1 MYKNNKRDWISG
13 TRGTKVNL
21 LKRKT
26 LIKVLLTN
34 IVIVLLFIII
44 FVVVIKMQNKVYS
57 KIVNEKINDIINNVM
72 EKYPEV
78 KEEDILKIINNRDD
92 SSENILEKYGY
103 DDELSYIK
111 ELRENINKNLINT
124 AVLIGIFG
132 IASLSIFMR
141 YVLIQEKELKEINE
155 YIKEVNNK
163 NYSLKIE
170 DNKDGELSRLRNELY
185 KTTVILREA
194 AENSEEEKEKLSIAI
209 ADISHQLKTPLSSIR
224 IMLDNI
230 SDNPDMP
237 QEIREDFIQDI
248 SKQVE
253 HMSSLVI
260 SLLKTAKFDAG
271 TIKME
276 NEEIDAKKLIDSVI
290 NNLAILIE
298 IKEIEVITKIDE
310 KAIFIADYKWQQEAL
325 TNILKNAIEHSQP
338 KSNIYII
345 VENTS
350 IFLKIKIK
358 DEGQG
363 IEQKDL
369 KHIFERFYKAKN
381 CNEDS
386 IGIGLSLAKTIIEQN
401 NGYIKATSEVGKG
414 TSFLSPYRY
423 VIGGDE
429 ESRTPVQ
436 YSIHKNF
443 YECSLL

>member
-1 MYKNNKRDWISG
+1 M
-13 TRGTKVNL
+13 NL

-209 ADISHQLKTPLSSIR
+209 ADISHQLKTPLTSIR

-237 QEIREDFIQDI
+237 QEIRKDFIQDI

-260 SLLKTAKFDAG
+260 SLLKIAKFDAG

-401 NGYIKATSEVGKG
+401 NGYIKATSKVGKG
-414 TSFLSPYRY
+414 TLFEIKY
-423 VIGGDE
+423 I
-429 ESRTPVQ
+429 
-436 YSIHKNF
+436 K
-443 YECSLL
+443 

>member
-1 MYKNNKRDWISG
+1 M
-13 TRGTKVNL
+13 NL

-209 ADISHQLKTPLSSIR
+209 ADISHQLKTPLTSIR
-224 IMLDNI
+224 IMLYNI

-260 SLLKTAKFDAG
+260 SLLKIAKFDAG

-369 KHIFERFYKAKN
+369 KHIFERFYRAKN

-414 TSFLSPYRY
+414 TLFEIKY
-423 VIGGDE
+423 I
-429 ESRTPVQ
+429 
-436 YSIHKNF
+436 K
-443 YECSLL
+443 

>member
-1 MYKNNKRDWISG
+1 M
-13 TRGTKVNL
+13 NL

-78 KEEDILKIINNRDD
+78 REEDILKIINNRDD

-209 ADISHQLKTPLSSIR
+209 ADISHQLKTPLTSIR

-260 SLLKTAKFDAG
+260 SLLKIAKFDAG

-358 DEGQG
+358 DERQG
-363 IEQKDL
+363 IAQKDL

-414 TSFLSPYRY
+414 TLFEIKY
-423 VIGGDE
+423 I
-429 ESRTPVQ
+429 
-436 YSIHKNF
+436 K
-443 YECSLL
+443 

>member
-1 MYKNNKRDWISG
+1 M
-13 TRGTKVNL
+13 NL

-209 ADISHQLKTPLSSIR
+209 ADISHQLKTPLTSIR

-253 HMSSLVI
+253 HMSSLVT
-260 SLLKTAKFDAG
+260 SLLKIAKFDAG

-369 KHIFERFYKAKN
+369 KHIFERFYRAKN

-414 TSFLSPYRY
+414 TLFEIKY
-423 VIGGDE
+423 I
-429 ESRTPVQ
+429 
-436 YSIHKNF
+436 K
-443 YECSLL
+443 

>member
-1 MYKNNKRDWISG
+1 M
-13 TRGTKVNL
+13 NL
-21 LKRKT
+21 LKGKT

-209 ADISHQLKTPLSSIR
+209 ADISHQLKTPLTSIR

-260 SLLKTAKFDAG
+260 SLLKIAKFDAG

-363 IEQKDL
+363 IAQKDL

-414 TSFLSPYRY
+414 TLFEIKY
-423 VIGGDE
+423 I
-429 ESRTPVQ
+429 
-436 YSIHKNF
+436 K
-443 YECSLL
+443 

>member
-209 ADISHQLKTPLSSIR
+209 ADISHQLKTPLTSIR

-260 SLLKTAKFDAG
+260 SLLKIAKFDAG

-369 KHIFERFYKAKN
+369 KHIFERFYRAKN

-401 NGYIKATSEVGKG
+401 NGYIKATSEVEKG
-414 TSFLSPYRY
+414 TLFEIKY
-423 VIGGDE
+423 I
-429 ESRTPVQ
+429 
-436 YSIHKNF
+436 K
-443 YECSLL
+443 

>member
-209 ADISHQLKTPLSSIR
+209 ADISHQLKTPLTSIR

-260 SLLKTAKFDAG
+260 SLLKIAKFDAG

-338 KSNIYII
+338 KSNKYII

-350 IFLKIKIK
+350 IFLEIKIK

-414 TSFLSPYRY
+414 TLFEIKY
-423 VIGGDE
+423 I
-429 ESRTPVQ
+429 
-436 YSIHKNF
+436 K
-443 YECSLL
+443 

>member
-1 MYKNNKRDWISG
+1 M
-13 TRGTKVNL
+13 NL

-209 ADISHQLKTPLSSIR
+209 ADISHQLKTPLTSIR

-260 SLLKTAKFDAG
+260 SLLKIAKFDAG
-271 TIKME
+271 AIKME

-369 KHIFERFYKAKN
+369 KHIFERFYRAKN

-414 TSFLSPYRY
+414 TLFEIKY
-423 VIGGDE
+423 I
-429 ESRTPVQ
+429 
-436 YSIHKNF
+436 K
-443 YECSLL
+443 

>member
-209 ADISHQLKTPLSSIR
+209 ADISHQLKTPLTSIR

-260 SLLKTAKFDAG
+260 SLLKIAKFDAG

-369 KHIFERFYKAKN
+369 KHIFERFYRAKN

-386 IGIGLSLAKTIIEQN
+386 IGIGLSLAKTIIE
-401 NGYIKATSEVGKG
+401 
-414 TSFLSPYRY
+414 
-423 VIGGDE
+423 
-429 ESRTPVQ
+429 
-436 YSIHKNF
+436 
-443 YECSLL
+443 

>member
-1 MYKNNKRDWISG
+1 M
-13 TRGTKVNL
+13 NL

-209 ADISHQLKTPLSSIR
+209 ADISHQLKTPLTSIR
-224 IMLDNI
+224 IMLENI

-386 IGIGLSLAKTIIEQN
+386 ICIGLSLAKTIIEQN

-414 TSFLSPYRY
+414 TLFEIKY
-423 VIGGDE
+423 I
-429 ESRTPVQ
+429 
-436 YSIHKNF
+436 K
-443 YECSLL
+443 

>member
-209 ADISHQLKTPLSSIR
+209 ADISHQLKTPLTSIR
-224 IMLDNI
+224 IMLGNI

-260 SLLKTAKFDAG
+260 SLLKIAKFDAG

-369 KHIFERFYKAKN
+369 KHIFERFYRAKN

-414 TSFLSPYRY
+414 TLFEIKY
-423 VIGGDE
+423 I
-429 ESRTPVQ
+429 
-436 YSIHKNF
+436 K
-443 YECSLL
+443 

>member
-209 ADISHQLKTPLSSIR
+209 ADISHQLKTPLTSIR

-260 SLLKTAKFDAG
+260 SLLKIAKFDAG
-271 TIKME
+271 T
-276 NEEIDAKKLIDSVI
+276 EIDAKKLIDSVI

-369 KHIFERFYKAKN
+369 KHIFERFYRAKN

-414 TSFLSPYRY
+414 TLFEIKY
-423 VIGGDE
+423 I
-429 ESRTPVQ
+429 
-436 YSIHKNF
+436 K
-443 YECSLL
+443 

>member
-1 MYKNNKRDWISG
+1 M
-13 TRGTKVNL
+13 NL

-57 KIVNEKINDIINNVM
+57 KIVNEKINDIINTVM

-209 ADISHQLKTPLSSIR
+209 ADISHQLKMPLTSIR

-260 SLLKTAKFDAG
+260 SLLKIAKFDAG

-369 KHIFERFYKAKN
+369 KHIFERFYRAKN

-414 TSFLSPYRY
+414 TLFEIKY
-423 VIGGDE
+423 I
-429 ESRTPVQ
+429 
-436 YSIHKNF
+436 K
-443 YECSLL
+443 

>member
-209 ADISHQLKTPLSSIR
+209 ADISHQLKTPLTSIR

-260 SLLKTAKFDAG
+260 SLLKIAKFDAG

-350 IFLKIKIK
+350 IFLEIKIK

-369 KHIFERFYKAKN
+369 KHIFERFYRAKN

-414 TSFLSPYRY
+414 TLFEIKY
-423 VIGGDE
+423 I
-429 ESRTPVQ
+429 
-436 YSIHKNF
+436 K
-443 YECSLL
+443 

>member
-1 MYKNNKRDWISG
+1 M
-13 TRGTKVNL
+13 NL

-26 LIKVLLTN
+26 LIKVVLTN

-209 ADISHQLKTPLSSIR
+209 ADISHQLKTPLTSIR

-260 SLLKTAKFDAG
+260 SLLKIAKFDAG

-310 KAIFIADYKWQQEAL
+310 KAMFIADYKWQQEAL

-363 IEQKDL
+363 IAQKDL
-369 KHIFERFYKAKN
+369 KHIFERFYRAKN

-414 TSFLSPYRY
+414 TLFEIKY
-423 VIGGDE
+423 I
-429 ESRTPVQ
+429 
-436 YSIHKNF
+436 K
-443 YECSLL
+443 

>member
-1 MYKNNKRDWISG
+1 M
-13 TRGTKVNL
+13 NL

-209 ADISHQLKTPLSSIR
+209 ADISHQLKTPLTSIR

-237 QEIREDFIQDI
+237 QEIREDFIQDM

-260 SLLKTAKFDAG
+260 SLLKIAKFDAG

-369 KHIFERFYKAKN
+369 KHIFERFYRAKN

-414 TSFLSPYRY
+414 TLFEIKY
-423 VIGGDE
+423 I
-429 ESRTPVQ
+429 
-436 YSIHKNF
+436 K
-443 YECSLL
+443 

>member
-209 ADISHQLKTPLSSIR
+209 ADISHQLKTPLTSIR

-260 SLLKTAKFDAG
+260 SLLKIAKFDAG

-276 NEEIDAKKLIDSVI
+276 NEEIDTKKLIDSVI

-350 IFLKIKIK
+350 IFLEIKIK

-414 TSFLSPYRY
+414 TLFEIKY
-423 VIGGDE
+423 I
-429 ESRTPVQ
+429 
-436 YSIHKNF
+436 K
-443 YECSLL
+443 

>member
-1 MYKNNKRDWISG
+1 M
-13 TRGTKVNL
+13 NL

-209 ADISHQLKTPLSSIR
+209 ADISHQLKTPLTSIR

-237 QEIREDFIQDI
+237 QEIRKDFIQDI

-260 SLLKTAKFDAG
+260 SLLKIAKFDAG

-369 KHIFERFYKAKN
+369 KHIFERFYRAKN

-414 TSFLSPYRY
+414 TLFEIKY
-423 VIGGDE
+423 I
-429 ESRTPVQ
+429 
-436 YSIHKNF
+436 K
-443 YECSLL
+443 

>member
-1 MYKNNKRDWISG
+1 M
-13 TRGTKVNL
+13 NL

-141 YVLIQEKELKEINE
+141 YVLIQEKELKEINK

-209 ADISHQLKTPLSSIR
+209 ADISHQLKTPLTSIR

-414 TSFLSPYRY
+414 TLFEIKY
-423 VIGGDE
+423 I
-429 ESRTPVQ
+429 
-436 YSIHKNF
+436 K
-443 YECSLL
+443 

>member
-1 MYKNNKRDWISG
+1 LYKNNKRDWISG

-194 AENSEEEKEKLSIAI
+194 AENSEEEKEKLGIAI
-209 ADISHQLKTPLSSIR
+209 ADISHQLKTPLTSIR

-230 SDNPDMP
+230 SDNPDML

-260 SLLKTAKFDAG
+260 SLLKIAKFDAG

-363 IEQKDL
+363 IAQKDL

-414 TSFLSPYRY
+414 TLFEIKY
-423 VIGGDE
+423 I
-429 ESRTPVQ
+429 
-436 YSIHKNF
+436 K
-443 YECSLL
+443 

>member
-1 MYKNNKRDWISG
+1 M
-13 TRGTKVNL
+13 NL

-92 SSENILEKYGY
+92 SSENVLEKYGY

-209 ADISHQLKTPLSSIR
+209 ADISHQLKTPLTSIR

-414 TSFLSPYRY
+414 TLFEIKY
-423 VIGGDE
+423 I
-429 ESRTPVQ
+429 
-436 YSIHKNF
+436 K
-443 YECSLL
+443 

>member
-1 MYKNNKRDWISG
+1 M
-13 TRGTKVNL
+13 NL

-209 ADISHQLKTPLSSIR
+209 ADISHQLKTPLTSIR

-260 SLLKTAKFDAG
+260 SLLKIAKFDAG

-290 NNLAILIE
+290 NNLAILIK

-369 KHIFERFYKAKN
+369 KHIFERFYRAKN

-414 TSFLSPYRY
+414 TLFEIKY
-423 VIGGDE
+423 I
-429 ESRTPVQ
+429 
-436 YSIHKNF
+436 K
-443 YECSLL
+443 

>member
-1 MYKNNKRDWISG
+1 M
-13 TRGTKVNL
+13 NL

-78 KEEDILKIINNRDD
+78 KEEDILKIINNRDN

-209 ADISHQLKTPLSSIR
+209 ADISHQLKTPLTSIR

-260 SLLKTAKFDAG
+260 SLLKIAKFDAG

-369 KHIFERFYKAKN
+369 KHIFERFYRAKN

-414 TSFLSPYRY
+414 TLFEIKY
-423 VIGGDE
+423 I
-429 ESRTPVQ
+429 
-436 YSIHKNF
+436 K
-443 YECSLL
+443 

>member
-1 MYKNNKRDWISG
+1 M
-13 TRGTKVNL
+13 NL

-26 LIKVLLTN
+26 LIKVLLTD

-209 ADISHQLKTPLSSIR
+209 ADISHQLKTPLTSIR

-369 KHIFERFYKAKN
+369 KHIFERFYRAKN

-414 TSFLSPYRY
+414 TLFEIKY
-423 VIGGDE
+423 I
-429 ESRTPVQ
+429 
-436 YSIHKNF
+436 K
-443 YECSLL
+443 

>member
-1 MYKNNKRDWISG
+1 M
-13 TRGTKVNL
+13 NL

-209 ADISHQLKTPLSSIR
+209 ADISHQLKTPLTSIR

-310 KAIFIADYKWQQEAL
+310 KAIFIADYKWQHEAL

-414 TSFLSPYRY
+414 TLFEIKY
-423 VIGGDE
+423 I
-429 ESRTPVQ
+429 
-436 YSIHKNF
+436 K
-443 YECSLL
+443 

>member
-1 MYKNNKRDWISG
+1 M
-13 TRGTKVNL
+13 NL

-78 KEEDILKIINNRDD
+78 KEEDILKIVNNRDD

-194 AENSEEEKEKLSIAI
+194 AENSEEEKEKLGIAI
-209 ADISHQLKTPLSSIR
+209 ADISHQLKTPLTSIR

-230 SDNPDMP
+230 SDNPDML

-260 SLLKTAKFDAG
+260 SLLKIAKFDAG

-363 IEQKDL
+363 IAQKDL

-414 TSFLSPYRY
+414 TLFEIKY
-423 VIGGDE
+423 I
-429 ESRTPVQ
+429 
-436 YSIHKNF
+436 K
-443 YECSLL
+443 

>member
-1 MYKNNKRDWISG
+1 M
-13 TRGTKVNL
+13 NL

-132 IASLSIFMR
+132 IASLSIFMK

-209 ADISHQLKTPLSSIR
+209 ADISHQLKTPLTSIR

-260 SLLKTAKFDAG
+260 SLLKIAKFDAG

-414 TSFLSPYRY
+414 TLFEIKY
-423 VIGGDE
+423 I
-429 ESRTPVQ
+429 
-436 YSIHKNF
+436 K
-443 YECSLL
+443 

>member
-1 MYKNNKRDWISG
+1 M
-13 TRGTKVNL
+13 NL

-209 ADISHQLKTPLSSIR
+209 ADISHQLKTPLTSIR

-237 QEIREDFIQDI
+237 QEIGEDFIQDI

-260 SLLKTAKFDAG
+260 SLLKIAKFDAG

-369 KHIFERFYKAKN
+369 KHIFERFYRAKN

-414 TSFLSPYRY
+414 TLFEIKY
-423 VIGGDE
+423 I
-429 ESRTPVQ
+429 
-436 YSIHKNF
+436 K
-443 YECSLL
+443 

>member
-1 MYKNNKRDWISG
+1 M
-13 TRGTKVNL
+13 NL

-194 AENSEEEKEKLSIAI
+194 AENSEEEKGKLSIAI
-209 ADISHQLKTPLSSIR
+209 ADISHQLKTPLTSIR

-369 KHIFERFYKAKN
+369 KHIFERFYRAKN

-414 TSFLSPYRY
+414 TLFEIKY
-423 VIGGDE
+423 I
-429 ESRTPVQ
+429 
-436 YSIHKNF
+436 K
-443 YECSLL
+443 

>member
-209 ADISHQLKTPLSSIR
+209 ADISHQLKTPLTSIR

-260 SLLKTAKFDAG
+260 SLLKIAKFDAG

-276 NEEIDAKKLIDSVI
+276 NEEIYAKKLIDSVI

-350 IFLKIKIK
+350 IFLEIKIK

-414 TSFLSPYRY
+414 TLFEIKY
-423 VIGGDE
+423 I
-429 ESRTPVQ
+429 
-436 YSIHKNF
+436 K
-443 YECSLL
+443 

>member
-1 MYKNNKRDWISG
+1 MYKNNKMDWISG

-209 ADISHQLKTPLSSIR
+209 ADISHQLKMPLTSIR

-260 SLLKTAKFDAG
+260 SLLKIAKFDAG

-369 KHIFERFYKAKN
+369 KHIFERFYRAKN

-414 TSFLSPYRY
+414 TLFEIKY
-423 VIGGDE
+423 I
-429 ESRTPVQ
+429 
-436 YSIHKNF
+436 K
-443 YECSLL
+443 

>member
-209 ADISHQLKTPLSSIR
+209 ADISHQLKMPLTSIR

-414 TSFLSPYRY
+414 TLFEIKY
-423 VIGGDE
+423 I
-429 ESRTPVQ
+429 
-436 YSIHKNF
+436 K
-443 YECSLL
+443 

>member
-1 MYKNNKRDWISG
+1 M
-13 TRGTKVNL
+13 NL

-26 LIKVLLTN
+26 LIKVVLTN

-209 ADISHQLKTPLSSIR
+209 ADISHQLKTPLTSIR

-260 SLLKTAKFDAG
+260 SLLKIAKFDAG

-369 KHIFERFYKAKN
+369 KHIFERFYRAKN

-386 IGIGLSLAKTIIEQN
+386 VGIGLSLAKTIIEQN

-414 TSFLSPYRY
+414 TLFEIKY
-423 VIGGDE
+423 I
-429 ESRTPVQ
+429 
-436 YSIHKNF
+436 K
-443 YECSLL
+443 

>member
-1 MYKNNKRDWISG
+1 LYKNNKRDWISG

-170 DNKDGELSRLRNELY
+170 DSKDGELSRLRNELY

-209 ADISHQLKTPLSSIR
+209 ADISHQLKTPLTSIR

-350 IFLKIKIK
+350 VFLKIKIK

-414 TSFLSPYRY
+414 TLFEIKY
-423 VIGGDE
+423 I
-429 ESRTPVQ
+429 
-436 YSIHKNF
+436 K
-443 YECSLL
+443 

>member
-1 MYKNNKRDWISG
+1 M
-13 TRGTKVNL
+13 NL

-209 ADISHQLKTPLSSIR
+209 ADISHQLKTPLTSIR

-260 SLLKTAKFDAG
+260 SLLKIAKFDAG

-345 VENTS
+345 IENTS

-369 KHIFERFYKAKN
+369 KHIFERFYRAKN
-381 CNEDS
+381 CNEES

-414 TSFLSPYRY
+414 TLFEIKY
-423 VIGGDE
+423 I
-429 ESRTPVQ
+429 
-436 YSIHKNF
+436 K
-443 YECSLL
+443 

>member
-1 MYKNNKRDWISG
+1 M
-13 TRGTKVNL
+13 NL

-124 AVLIGIFG
+124 AVLIVIFG

-209 ADISHQLKTPLSSIR
+209 ADISHQLKTPLTSIR

-414 TSFLSPYRY
+414 TLFEIKY
-423 VIGGDE
+423 I
-429 ESRTPVQ
+429 
-436 YSIHKNF
+436 K
-443 YECSLL
+443 

>member
-1 MYKNNKRDWISG
+1 M
-13 TRGTKVNL
+13 NL

-170 DNKDGELSRLRNELY
+170 DSKDGELSRLRNELY

-209 ADISHQLKTPLSSIR
+209 ADISHQLKTPLTSIR

-350 IFLKIKIK
+350 VFLKIKIK

-414 TSFLSPYRY
+414 TLFEIKY
-423 VIGGDE
+423 I
-429 ESRTPVQ
+429 
-436 YSIHKNF
+436 K
-443 YECSLL
+443 

>member
-1 MYKNNKRDWISG
+1 M
-13 TRGTKVNL
+13 NL

-141 YVLIQEKELKEINE
+141 FVLIQEKELKEINE

-209 ADISHQLKTPLSSIR
+209 ADISHQLKTPLTSIR

-260 SLLKTAKFDAG
+260 SLLKIAKFDAG

-369 KHIFERFYKAKN
+369 KHIFERFYRAKN

-414 TSFLSPYRY
+414 TLFEIKY
-423 VIGGDE
+423 I
-429 ESRTPVQ
+429 
-436 YSIHKNF
+436 K
-443 YECSLL
+443 